1 FTYNGRQY
9 VATAAAKDIARNYML
24 RDDIDLTAA
33 QVSKAI
39 DMCFGSIAR
48 GIAEGYLVPYG
59 NGSSDAPAPS
69 GGTSETTY
77 KTVVGSKE
85 YEEIE
90 VQIDELM
97 DALDE
102 AVASAN
108 TASEAATKA
117 SGNAEAAT
125 EAANAAASAAE
136 KAADAANRAIEEAQ
150 SLKTLCMIAIVCS
163 CGAIVAAVLSAVFVN
178 KKLKKVSKH
187 ERA

>member
-1 FTYNGRQY
+1 MKKYFAILTTILLLVCFASAPVFAGDLNENELAALEFANSVFTYNGRQY

-136 KAADAANRAIEEAQ
+136 KAAVPKD
-150 SLKTLCMIAIVCS
+150 L
-163 CGAIVAAVLSAVFVN
+163 
-178 KKLKKVSKH
+178 
-187 ERA
+187 